1 MLSTSASLRV
11 ASRRALGPKGHLCTV
26 GCPTVFQTS
35 TFYMLRELPAHHHDQ
50 PPATDNCPIKLT
62 GASLTVQKTEVIC
75 HLPCVQKEVITSA
88 HLRKIISSFIYAT
101 ENKMLKKSNWQDS
114 PRVGLGYTPEIPYE
128 APKNNDTSDCTLVRF
143 FFQLDPSHVQLGRGS
158 FN

>member
-1 MLSTSASLRV
+1 ML
-11 ASRRALGPKGHLCTV
+11 G
-26 GCPTVFQTS
+26 
-35 TFYMLRELPAHHHDQ
+35 ELPARHHDQ
-50 PPATDNCPIKLT
+50 PPATDNCPIELT
-62 GASLTVQKTEVIC
+62 GTSLTVQKTEVIC
-75 HLPCVQKEVITSA
+75 HLPCVQKEGITSA

-143 FFQLDPSHVQLGRGS
+143 FFSNMIQVMFHWEEEVSIEKVPMEQYKSVGAISLLMTLCGRARPTVVLGGIGK
-158 FN
+158 